1 METIYRCPGDDP
13 NGCAWTGCL
22 ANTGFPGIHRRAEE
36 SLPREWKNDERGSA
50 RTSTSNCVAVG
61 FWAMKNSERNFCWL
75 RRLDHQMK
83 MVPHQAIGMD
93 LPFGLA
99 TGFSEGGKEA
109 LAIIDIAK
117 DVLTAI
123 PAIHDMINRS

>member
-1 METIYRCPGDDP
+1 MHVIAYGQQVAIAAVINRLSFVTSGEKMAAGFVADVETFSVNAQQPFHAGDQ
-13 NGCAWTGCL
+13 
-22 ANTGFPGIHRRAEE
+22 
-36 SLPREWKNDERGSA
+36 
-50 RTSTSNCVAVG
+50 V
-61 FWAMKNSERNFCWL
+61 WL

-117 DVLTAI
+117 DVL
-123 PAIHDMINRS
+123 